1 MSVISSNYVLLR
13 GRQDVGCIIQYPFSV
28 VYRGDRRGQNIES
41 TNVRPSRHPHH
52 RHYPLPLP
60 PMSDVVTNSMRKR
73 NRYNRK
79 KQPVCKNWFTLTQLI
94 CSLIILRI

>member
-1 MSVISSNYVLLR
+1 MSAISSSYVLLG
-13 GRQDVGCIIQYPFSV
+13 GRQGVDYIIEYPFSV

-73 NRYNRK
+73 NRYSRK
-79 KQPVCKNWFTLTQLI
+79 KQPVCKNLLTFTQ
-94 CSLIILRI
+94 ILRSSYATL